1 MKLIQFFIKKN
12 TRLILATVF
21 FLCLQII
28 GTLGVP
34 LLVAKLIDQGIA
46 SGNNQLIQ
54 SIGLQMLA
62 MALFGAFAAIAGSY
76 YSAKVAAKLGFEIR
90 TLFFDKI
97 QAFSIKDA
105 DRFGTGSLL
114 TRMTS
119 DVDNIQQMTVLFL
132 QLILPAPIIAIF
144 SLYMTFTYSATLAF
158 VPLIAILAFVLVVYV
173 LMKKGTPLSLMI
185 QPKMDK
191 IIVTLREFFTGINMI
206 RAFNNQEYEE
216 ERTNKRFSEY
226 GEGMIRVNKIFSFI
240 TPVAFLL
247 MGVVFS
253 SILWFGGNFVAEGT
267 LQIGTV
273 SAVIEYSL
281 LTLAYLM
288 IAAMVLVMMPRS
300 FASVK
305 RLEEVINTNEE
316 ILDAALP
323 IQETE
328 PKQKT
333 DTLIQLNHVTFHYD
347 QADEPVLEDIHF
359 TIPKGKTTA
368 IVGGTGS
375 GKSTLS
381 KLLLRLSDVSKGQI
395 LFDGIDIRDL
405 PQNKLRSK
413 ISYVPQ
419 KAFLFS
425 GTIQSNL
432 AMGNPVASIQE
443 MDKAAKIAQ
452 LSDYIATLEEGY
464 DSFVAQGGTNFSGGQ
479 RQRLCIARALIK
491 PADIYIFDDSFSA
504 LDYRTDAALRTALK
518 EEMSDKTLLIVAQRL
533 STIQQADNIIVL
545 DEGKIV
551 GQGTHQELLGNNQ
564 TYQEFARSQ
573 GLTWKEEIG

>member
-1 MKLIQFFIKKN
+1 MNIIQFFMKKN
-12 TRLILATVF
+12 VKLIAATVF

-34 LLVAKLIDQGIA
+34 LLVARLIDVGIA
-46 SGNNQLIQ
+46 SGSEQTIK
-54 SIGLQMLA
+54 SIGIQMLVTA
-62 MALFGAFAAIAGSY
+62 IFGALAAILGSY
-76 YSAKVAAKLGFEIR
+76 LSAKVAAKFGFEIR
-90 TLFFDKI
+90 TLFFDKV

-105 DRFGTGSLL
+105 DKVGTGSLL
-114 TRMTS
+114 TRMTN
-119 DVDNIQQMTVLFL
+119 DIDNIQQMIVLFL
-132 QLILPAPIIAIF
+132 QLILPAPIIAVF
-144 SLYMTFTYSATLAF
+144 SLYMTFTYSETLAL
-158 VPLIAILAFVLVVYV
+158 VPLVAILVFALIVYL
-173 LMKKGTPLSLMI
+173 LMKKGTPLSLAI
-185 QPKMDK
+185 QPKMDQV
-191 IIVTLREFFTGINMI
+191 IVTLREFFTGINMI
-206 RAFNNQEYEE
+206 RAFNNQDHEE

-226 GEGMIRVNKIFSFI
+226 AEGMIRVNRIFSFI
-240 TPVAFLL
+240 TPIAFLL

-253 SILWFGGNFVAEGT
+253 SILWFGGHLVAVGT

-273 SAVIEYSL
+273 SAVVEYAL

-305 RLEEVINTNEE
+305 RIEE
-316 ILDAALP
+316 ILNTKEEIRDS
-323 IQETE
+323 
-328 PKQKT
+328 KQPQTIEEKEHTGT
-333 DTLIQLNHVTFHYD
+333 DLIKVEHVTFNYE

-359 TIPKGKTTA
+359 TIPRGKTTA

-375 GKSTLS
+375 GKSTVA
-381 KLLLRLSDVSKGQI
+381 KLLLRLSDVTQGKI
-395 LFDGIDIRDL
+395 LFDGIDIRSL
-405 PQNKLRSK
+405 TQEELRSR

-425 GTIQSNL
+425 GTIKSNL
-432 AMGNPVASIQE
+432 AMGHPDATVQE
-443 MDKAAKIAQ
+443 MDHASKIAQ
-452 LSDYIATLEEGY
+452 LYDYVSGLKDGY

-504 LDYRTDAALRTALK
+504 LDYKTDAALRKALK

-533 STIQQADNIIVL
+533 STIQQADTIIVL

-551 GQGTHQELLGNNQ
+551 GQGTHTELLKNNQ
-564 TYQEFARSQ
+564 TYQEFAHSQ
-573 GLTWKEEIG
+573 GL

>member
-1 MKLIQFFIKKN
+1 MKIIQFFIKTNKK
-12 TRLILATVF
+12 LIFVTVIS
-21 FLCLQII
+21 LCLQII

-34 LLVAKLIDQGIA
+34 MLVAQLIDVGIA
-46 SGNNQLIQ
+46 SGDKQ
-54 SIGLQMLA
+54 SIKTIGLQMLA
-62 MALFGAFAAIAGSY
+62 MALFGALAAILGSY
-76 YSAKVAAKLGFEIR
+76 LSAKVAAKFGFETR
-90 TLFFDKI
+90 TLFFDKL
-97 QAFSIKDA
+97 QTFSIKDA

-114 TRMTS
+114 TRMTN
-119 DVDNIQQMTVLFL
+119 DVDNIQQMIVLFL

-144 SLYMTFTYSATLAF
+144 SLYMTFTYSATLAW
-158 VPLIAILAFVLVVYV
+158 VPLIAIAAFGLIVYI
-173 LMKKGTPLSLMI
+173 LMKRGTPLSLLI

-206 RAFNNQEYEE
+206 RAFNNQDYEE
-216 ERTNKRFSEY
+216 ERTNKTFSDY
-226 GEGMIRVNKIFSFI
+226 ANGMIRVNRIFAFI

-247 MGVVFS
+247 MGIVFS
-253 SILWFGGNFVAEGT
+253 SILWFGGNLVALGT

-273 SAVIEYSL
+273 SAVVEYSL
-281 LTLAYLM
+281 LTLSYLM

-305 RLEEVINTNEE
+305 RIEE
-316 ILDAALP
+316 ILNTQDE
-323 IQETE
+323 ISD
-328 PKQKT
+328 PKQSA
-333 DTLIQLNHVTFHYD
+333 TLKASGCENALIDLTHVTFSYD

-359 TIPKGKTTA
+359 SIPKGKITA

-375 GKSTLS
+375 GKSTVA
-381 KLLLRLSDVSKGQI
+381 KLLLRLSDVSEGAI
-395 LFDGIDIRDL
+395 LFDGMDIRNL
-405 PQNKLRSK
+405 TQEELRSK

-425 GTIQSNL
+425 GTIKSNL
-432 AMGNPVASIQE
+432 LMGYPEATKTD
-443 MDKAAKIAQ
+443 MDRAATIAQ
-452 LSDYIATLEEGY
+452 LSSYLTTLEDGY
-464 DSFVAQGGTNFSGGQ
+464 ESFVAQGGTNFSGGQ

-504 LDYRTDAALRTALK
+504 LDYQTDAALRLALK

-533 STIQQADNIIVL
+533 STIQQADSIIVL

-551 GQGTHQELLGNNQ
+551 GQGTHSQLLQNNR

-573 GLTWKEEIG
+573 GMLTKGAQA

>member
-1 MKLIQFFIKKN
+1 MKIIQFFIKKN
-12 TRLILATVF
+12 RILILATVIS
-21 FLCLQII
+21 LCLQII

-34 LLVAKLIDQGIA
+34 LLVAQLIDVGIA
-46 SGNNQLIQ
+46 HGDEQ
-54 SIGLQMLA
+54 SIKTIGLKMLA
-62 MALFGAFAAIAGSY
+62 MALFGALSAIAGSY
-76 YSAKVAAKLGFEIR
+76 LSAKVAAKFGLETR
-90 TLFFDKI
+90 ELFFDKL
-97 QAFSIKDA
+97 QTFSIKDA
-105 DRFGTGSLL
+105 DHFGTGSLL
-114 TRMTS
+114 TRMTN
-119 DVDNIQQMTVLFL
+119 DVDNIQQIIVLFL
-132 QLILPAPIIAIF
+132 QLILPAPIIAVF
-144 SLYMTFTYSATLAF
+144 SLYMTFTYSATLAL
-158 VPLIAILAFVLVVYV
+158 VPLIAIVAFGVIVYI
-173 LMKKGTPLSLMI
+173 LMKKGTPLSLLI

-216 ERTNKRFSEY
+216 KRTNKTFSDY
-226 GEGMIRVNKIFSFI
+226 ANGMIRVNSIFAFI

-253 SILWFGGNFVAEGT
+253 SILWFGGNFVALGT

-273 SAVIEYSL
+273 SAVVEYSL

-288 IAAMVLVMMPRS
+288 IAAMVLVMLPRS
-300 FASVK
+300 LASVK
-305 RLEEVINTNEE
+305 RIEE
-316 ILDAALP
+316 ILNTQDQILDTDQP
-323 IQETE
+323 VLLEKTE
-328 PKQKT
+328 SQ
-333 DTLIQLNHVTFHYD
+333 DTLIDLNHVTFSYD

-359 TIPKGKTTA
+359 SIPKGKTTA

-375 GKSTLS
+375 GKSTVA
-381 KLLLRLSDVSKGQI
+381 KLLLRLSDVSEGAI
-395 LFDGIDIRDL
+395 LIDGVDIRNVT
-405 PQNKLRSK
+405 QEKLRSK

-425 GTIQSNL
+425 GTIKSNL
-432 AMGNPVASIQE
+432 LMGYPEATKAD
-443 MDKAAKIAQ
+443 MDRAAKIAQ
-452 LSDYIATLEEGY
+452 LTSYIETLEEGY

-504 LDYRTDAALRTALK
+504 LDYQTDAALRLALK

-533 STIQQADNIIVL
+533 STIQQADTIIVL

-551 GQGTHQELLGNNQ
+551 GQGTHSQLLQRNK

-573 GLTWKEEIG
+573 GIIMEGAQS